1 MAKICFV
8 VGHGKSKSGG
18 YDPGACADGYE
29 EFKIA
34 REIAKHA
41 AEYYNKHYNEQADL
55 MNYSGDVYLTDRIKK
70 VNAADYDFIAEI
82 HLNAGKGTG
91 TETFYSSGNST
102 GKKYAQEIC
111 RSISAHLG
119 IRNRGAKTKLNKNGK
134 DYFAIIRD
142 TNPCAVLIETV
153 FIDRPSD
160 LSNVKYETG
169 QIVCGQAI
177 AKAVAS
183 VRGAEKKTAST
194 EKAETVN
201 DGSFLVRVID
211 PALNIRRGAGSL
223 HRKVG
228 VITDEGT
235 YTIVETNKSGT
246 WGKLKSGAGWICI
259 KPKYVERI

>member
-1 MAKICFV
+1 MAKICFI
-8 VGHGKSKSGG
+8 VGHGKAQSGG
-18 YDPGACADGYE
+18 YDPGACSDGFE

-41 AEYYNKHYNEQADL
+41 AEYYNKHYTEQADL
-55 MNYSGDVYLTDRIKK
+55 MNYDGDIYLTNRIRK
-70 VNAADYDFIAEI
+70 VNSADYDFIAEI

-91 TETFYSSGNST
+91 TEAFYSSGNST

-111 RSISAHLG
+111 KNISAHLG
-119 IRNRGAKTKLNKNGK
+119 IRNRGVKTKLNKNGK

-142 TNPCAVLIETV
+142 TEPTAVLVETV
-153 FIDRPSD
+153 FIDTPSD
-160 LSNVKYETG
+160 LANVKYETG

-183 VRGAEKKTAST
+183 VRGAEKKTAAA

-211 PALNIRRGAGSL
+211 PALNIRSGASSL

-228 VITDEGT
+228 VITDNGT
-235 YTIVETNKSGT
+235 YTIVATNKSGT